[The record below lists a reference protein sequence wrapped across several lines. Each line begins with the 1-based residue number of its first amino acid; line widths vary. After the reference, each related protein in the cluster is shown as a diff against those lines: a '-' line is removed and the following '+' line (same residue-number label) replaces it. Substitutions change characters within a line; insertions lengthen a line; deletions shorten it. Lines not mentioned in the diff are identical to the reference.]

1 MAEEEEKVEPSEGAP
16 APLEGASHPDQK
28 YVPKPGE
35 AQLTARALIVGCIVG
50 SVVACSNIYIGLK
63 IGWTFGA
70 SIVSAVLGFALFNV
84 LGRKLTVLETN
95 ITQTAGS
102 GAGAM
107 ASAAGLVAAI
117 PAMGLLGYEIE
128 WWQLGLWALGIA
140 FLGVFFAVPLRR
152 QMVEVDKLR
161 FPTGTATAE
170 TILAMVAEAQEAASK
185 ARVLLIAGLSAGA
198 FALIAHFVPELEQPP
213 LAQWLP
219 DETREAA
226 TVVVNSGLDFG
237 TFTGSGSM
245 MPAVLLMAATMWG
258 FKLYLGPSLF
268 GAGFLIGPRVAG
280 SLMLGAFVAWAII
293 GPMVLEAGWV
303 NGAVM
308 SYSDGPRGWLL
319 WPGVALMV
327 SDALSNLAMNWRTF
341 LRALKPPAQLGDVSE
356 DPEAIPNAWW
366 IGGLAA
372 GSVLTI
378 VVAYLVFDIAWWM
391 SPIAIALSALLAVVA
406 VRSTGE
412 TDINPVGGMGKVTQ
426 LVYGALAPGQIATN
440 LMAAAITGAGASQAA
455 DMMQDL
461 KTGYLLGASPRQQF
475 KAQLVGISTGVLL
488 VVPVYYLFTSA
499 YELGG
504 EAMPAPAAMAWKAMA
519 ELLTQGLDAMPT
531 NAVYG
536 VVAGVLTGIALA
548 ALRKVDAV
556 KKYVPSGL
564 AMGIAFIVPAFY
576 SMVMFLG
583 MLVWLAWNK
592 TNPDA
597 VKRFN
602 FALASGLV
610 AGEGLMGIVNAGL
623 TILGI

>member
-1 MAEEEEKVEPSEGAP
+1 MSEEDENTGSETEDEGLAERYAMDGPAKAEGATED
-16 APLEGASHPDQK
+16 AAGQLEGAKHADQK
-28 YVPKPGE
+28 YVPMPGE
-35 AQLTARALIVGCIVG
+35 KQLTARALIVGCIVG
-50 SVVACSNIYIGLK
+50 SIVACSNIYIGLK

-70 SIVSAVLGFALFNV
+70 SIVSAVLGFALFNL
-84 LGRKLTVLETN
+84 LGRRLSVLETN

-117 PAMGLLGYEIE
+117 PAMGLLGYEIA

-170 TILAMVAEAQEAASK
+170 TILAMVAEAAEAASK

-213 LAQWLP
+213 LHEWIP
-219 DETREAA
+219 AA
-226 TVVVNSGLDFG
+226 ALVT
-237 TFTGSGSM
+237 
-245 MPAVLLMAATMWG
+245 AAAWG

-280 SLMLGAFVAWAII
+280 SLMLGAVVAWAVI
-293 GPMVLEAGWV
+293 GPLVLQAGWV
-303 NGAVM
+303 DGAVM

-341 LRALKPPAQLGDVSE
+341 LRALKPPAQLGDASE

-366 IGGLAA
+366 MGGLAA

-378 VVAYLVFDIAWWM
+378 VVAYLVFGIAWWM

-461 KTGYLLGASPRQQF
+461 KTGYLLGASPRKQF
-475 KAQLVGISTGVLL
+475 LAQLVGISTGVLL
-488 VVPVYYLFTSA
+488 VVPVYYLFTTA

-519 ELLTQGLDAMPT
+519 ELLTQGLGAMPT

-536 VVAGVLTGIALA
+536 VIAGVLTGILLA
-548 ALRKVDAV
+548 GLRKVEAI

-583 MLVWLAWNK
+583 MLVWLAWYK
-592 TNPDA
+592 SNPEA